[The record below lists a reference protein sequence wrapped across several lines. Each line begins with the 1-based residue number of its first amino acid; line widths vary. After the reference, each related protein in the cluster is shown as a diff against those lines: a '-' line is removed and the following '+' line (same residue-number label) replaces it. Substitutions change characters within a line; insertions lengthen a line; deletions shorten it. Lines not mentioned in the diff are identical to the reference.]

1 MVLMQVSRD
10 ELTGLI
16 AVGLAEHPSM
26 LPRSV
31 RILDE
36 QTARLTAGLLTSA
49 IADARLS
56 DKPSTV
62 DLDEIVGRAAAAAAA
77 LRRDP

>member
-1 MVLMQVSRD
+1 MVLVQVSRD
-10 ELTGLI
+10 EITGLV

-31 RILDE
+31 RLLDE

-49 IADARLS
+49 IADARLG
-56 DKPSTV
+56 DC
-62 DLDEIVGRAAAAAAA
+62 
-77 LRRDP
+77 